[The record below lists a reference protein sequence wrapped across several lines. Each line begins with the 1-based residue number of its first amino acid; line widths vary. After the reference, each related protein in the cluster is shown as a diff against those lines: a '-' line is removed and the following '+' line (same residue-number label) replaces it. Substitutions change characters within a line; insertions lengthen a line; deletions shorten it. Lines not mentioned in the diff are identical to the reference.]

1 MTAKP
6 LVDERAPGH
15 AAVPAPG
22 RDAPAPSL
30 FTPLRAS
37 AGGLRL
43 WCFPGHDGVL
53 LGLIRMGH
61 LLDRRFD
68 TVGLVLD
75 RLDPAADVE
84 VHARACAEEI
94 RRSTPGPYRLVG
106 VCFGACVAY
115 EVARRLEAE
124 GEQVALLAL
133 VDTINPAWRHEHRL
147 AARLAH
153 ARQWRYKLRHHLG
166 RIAGM
171 GPREAKAYLAGRLR
185 AAKLYRT
192 EVSPFRSAMRRYR
205 PGPLRGD
212 ALVVRLRGRRL
223 DAPDL
228 GWRDRVEG
236 RLDVVDLPLEPEGA
250 LARKSGARVAAVIDA
265 RLRAT
270 REAPPM

>member
-6 LVDERAPGH
+6 LADERAPGH
-15 AAVPAPG
+15 AAAQVPA

-37 AGGLRL
+37 AGGPRL

-61 LLDRRFD
+61 LLDRRID

-94 RRSTPGPYRLVG
+94 RRSGPGPYHLLG
-106 VCFGACVAY
+106 LCFGACVAY
-115 EVARRLEAE
+115 EVARRLEAD
-124 GEQVALLAL
+124 GERAAFLAL

-153 ARQWRYKLRHHLG
+153 AGQWRYKLRHHLG
-166 RIAGM
+166 QIAGM

-185 AAKLYRT
+185 AAEQYRT
-192 EVSPFRSAMRRYR
+192 EVNPFRSALRRYR
-205 PGPLRGD
+205 PGTLRGD

-236 RLDVVDLPLEPEGA
+236 RLEVVDLPLEPEGA

-265 RLRAT
+265 RLRAS
-270 REAPPM
+270 REAQPM

>member
-6 LVDERAPGH
+6 LVGERDPGH
-15 AAVPAPG
+15 AAAP
-22 RDAPAPSL
+22 APAPSL
-30 FTPLRAS
+30 FTPLRAA

-61 LLDRRFD
+61 LLDRRVD
-68 TVGLVLD
+68 TVGLVHD
-75 RLDPAADVE
+75 RLDPVANIE
-84 VHARACAEEI
+84 VHAQACADEI
-94 RRSTPGPYRLVG
+94 RRSSPGPYHLIG
-106 VCFGACVAY
+106 VCFGGCVAY
-115 EVARRLEAE
+115 EVARRLEAD
-124 GEQVALLAL
+124 GGRVAFLAL
-133 VDTINPAWRHEHRL
+133 IDTLNPAWRHEHRL

-153 ARQWRYKLRHHLG
+153 ARQWRYKLPHHLK
-166 RIAGM
+166 RIVEL
-171 GPREAKAYLAGRLR
+171 GPREARTYLVERLR
-185 AAKLYRT
+185 GAHKYRT
-192 EVSPFRSAMRRYR
+192 EVSSFRDALGRYR

-236 RLDVVDLPLEPEGA
+236 RLEVVDVPLEPDGA
-250 LARKSGARVAAVIDA
+250 FARKSGTRVSALINE

-270 REAPPM
+270 REALPR

>member
-1 MTAKP
+1 M
-6 LVDERAPGH
+6 RA
-15 AAVPAPG
+15 
-22 RDAPAPSL
+22 APAPSL
-30 FTPLRAS
+30 FTPLRAA

-61 LLDRRFD
+61 LLDRRVD

-94 RRSTPGPYRLVG
+94 RRSGPGPYHLVG
-106 VCFGACVAY
+106 LCFGACVAY
-115 EVARRLEAE
+115 EVARRLEAD
-124 GEQVALLAL
+124 GERVAFVAL
-133 VDTINPAWRHEHRL
+133 VDTLNPAWRHEHRL

-153 ARQWRYKLRHHLG
+153 ARQWRYKLRHHLK
-166 RIAGM
+166 RIAELGF
-171 GPREAKAYLAGRLR
+171 REARTYLAGRLR
-185 AAKLYRT
+185 AAHKYRT
-192 EVSPFRSAMRRYR
+192 EVNPFRSALRRYR

-228 GWRDRVEG
+228 GWRDCVEG
-236 RLDVVDLPLEPEGA
+236 RLEVVDVPLEPEGA

-265 RLRAT
+265 RLRASV
-270 REAPPM
+270 EAQTM